1 MVGIE
6 GVYDRKGASVVVKR
20 VGLSRLVQRDLE
32 VKRALASIKVGKQ
45 TDMEGHDVGY
55 DPIGAQKRQ
64 W

>member
-32 VKRALASIKVGKQ
+32 VNRALASIKKVGK
-45 TDMEGHDVGY
+45 
-55 DPIGAQKRQ
+55 
-64 W
+64 